1 MTKAK
6 VLIVFVLIFWYLDIA
21 AQNDAVPFAKQ
32 TTKENRAKE
41 YRDLIGNIYSN
52 ISLPLT
58 DSTQGGADVVV
69 YPTQSTTLRDK
80 LTLAGVTNQYVLYPT
95 GGHGNWDAA
104 TYTDAFNKI
113 QVFLTANVQ

>member
-41 YRDLIGNIYSN
+41 YRDLIGNINSN

-58 DSTQGGADVVV
+58 DSTEENWQG
-69 YPTQSTTLRDK
+69 
-80 LTLAGVTNQYVLYPT
+80 
-95 GGHGNWDAA
+95 
-104 TYTDAFNKI
+104 AFEAMELLNYR
-113 QVFLTANVQ
+113 FY